1 MLRFS
6 RATFCQTSL
15 EMFYWTDG
23 AVRRDWGAGGPWRQ
37 ILKGL
42 FVCPTSQHPPN
53 LSLMCTGTPL
63 GTPCP
68 PTCTRCQQICPGCR
82 QQENHFLTLRLRL
95 GPLRG
100 SGSTSSLWKNR
111 NNEKENKPHTFGT
124 RDAQGG
130 GCYVLVLV
138 FGAADVRLVL
148 FHGVQFYLADGAL
161 VALQCGSCRQV
172 QNVQILDLQVTF
184 F

>member
-1 MLRFS
+1 
-6 RATFCQTSL
+6 
-15 EMFYWTDG
+15 
-23 AVRRDWGAGGPWRQ
+23 
-37 ILKGL
+37 
-42 FVCPTSQHPPN
+42 
-53 LSLMCTGTPL
+53 MCTGTPL
-63 GTPCP
+63 GTLCP

-95 GPLRG
+95 GPLQG

-111 NNEKENKPHTFGT
+111 NDEKENKPHTFGT

-148 FHGVQFYLADGAL
+148 FHGVQFDLADGAL

-172 QNVQILDLQVTF
+172 QNVQIFRPTGNF
-184 F
+184 FLIYMGMVLVAVLGPGADDGPYVSISFCLVICLRCLLPT